1 MQQRFN
7 GSISGQVCSNDF
19 LTSHFPPPPDTHTPA
34 PPPPSTRS
42 SPESPIPLPPVLS
55 LSLYV
60 ALNGRVRSLG
70 KTPLQI
76 TQFVQTTQLMVNS
89 SRAAAGRPVVKAHH
103 YIDTSRG
110 NAVVSTDCK
119 CYSHSARGCCAVFVV
134 QCRTSH
140 STQRLQTAT
149 VLLLFFCRKEQETK
163 QYGSADGV
171 WVGGVR
177 VGGMYVYNG
186 FRVVLSQH
194 SSGAA

>member
-1 MQQRFN
+1 M
-7 GSISGQVCSNDF
+7 
-19 LTSHFPPPPDTHTPA
+19 
-34 PPPPSTRS
+34 
-42 SPESPIPLPPVLS
+42 PPVLS

-119 CYSHSARGCCAVFVV
+119 CYSHSARGCCTVFIV
-134 QCRTSH
+134 QCRTYVALNAEAPNGH
-140 STQRLQTAT
+140 CPAT
-149 VLLLFFCRKEQETK
+149 VLLQEGTGKEKVWRCRWDEGWWN
-163 QYGSADGV
+163 GSGRN
-171 WVGGVR
+171 VR
-177 VGGMYVYNG
+177 IVSV
-186 FRVVLSQH
+186 
-194 SSGAA
+194 